1 MGWFDEQIRE
11 KIKNERESFS
21 DAWMEMT
28 GAVTGNA
35 GGSFWGWD
43 DRAAAI
49 RAVSE
54 ILNFYHVKPQEIPDS
69 IEENAG
75 YFRISDA
82 AVRLYAAQGE
92 AFERLVSKRNRSDAW
107 RLPEEQKSR
116 CNFAGA
122 GRIRGCG

>member
-54 ILNFYHVKPQEIPDS
+54 ILNFYHVIPQEIPDS
-69 IEENAG
+69 IEEMQDILEYLMRPSG
-75 YFRISDA
+75 FMRRR
-82 AVRLYAAQGE
+82 VKL
-92 AFERLVSKRNRSDAW
+92 SKDWYRNGIGAM
-107 RLPEEQKSR
+107 LGVYQK
-116 CNFAGA
+116 
-122 GRIRGCG
+122 RIRGCG